1 MASQVRVVVGVMV
14 GAAVAVTKDMT
25 CRRCLRPEREAPDP
39 APAGAS
45 DPAAPSAPGA
55 ADAGEGHP
63 PTVLETLRRVV
74 NARGIQSS
82 DAASEE
88 AADAPIRGAWIIR

>member
-1 MASQVRVVVGVMV
+1 VV
-14 GAAVAVTKDMT
+14 ALTKDMT

-39 APAGAS
+39 APAAAS
-45 DPAAPSAPGA
+45 TPAAASEPA
-55 ADAGEGHP
+55 ADGAGESRP